1 MVSYIRTEAGGFEP
15 SVGVLAPTPDYKSGA
30 LIHSATPLVLLKVER
45 AGVEPAGA
53 GCEAQA
59 REPSVLPTF
68 LLNRELIICFIL
80 FFFV

>member
-1 MVSYIRTEAGGFEP
+1 
-15 SVGVLAPTPDYKSGA
+15 
-30 LIHSATPLVLLKVER
+30 LVLLKVER